1 MLSLQ
6 FLEKSG
12 QLKAW
17 IKPAGEFAVE
27 EELTEKTVGLEVT
40 EVSDEFEMIAAQ
52 AVAPPE

>member
-1 MLSLQ
+1 MQ
-6 FLEKSG
+6 FLERRG

-17 IKPAGEFAVE
+17 IKLAGEFAVK
-27 EELTEKTVGLEVT
+27 EELSEKIVDLEVT